1 MSYFLSFAVIL
12 SFLCNWKGAQ
22 SYKKLPEAIV
32 PEVGHGPKM
41 GQNGFDRACV
51 SVVFLFRLCFIAH
64 SYEANGGTDMEVLA
78 CFRPVF

>member
-12 SFLCNWKGAQ
+12 SSLGNRKGAR

-32 PEVGHGPKM
+32 PKVGQGPKI

-51 SVVFLFRLCFIAH
+51 SVVFLFLMCFIAH
-64 SYEANGGTDMEVLA
+64 LYEAIGGTDMEVLA
-78 CFRPVF
+78 